1 MSSEE
6 RIEIAGACA
15 NNLKH
20 IDVNIPKER
29 LVVLAGVSGSGK
41 SSLAFDTVA
50 VESSR
55 QWQSTYPMFL
65 RARLPR
71 YERPPV
77 ESIRNLTPSVVVDQR
92 PIGANARSTVGTA
105 TDVAPLVRLLFSRVG
120 QPSAGG
126 SMAYSFNHPSGM
138 CPDCTGLGERVELDE
153 EKMYDLDET
162 LNGKGLRFSQ
172 FSGGSWQEFYY
183 RCCPLLDPD
192 KKLRDF
198 TPEEWKILRI
208 GPDEPLKLGFLRHNT
223 GQVSQVPYEGVVPR
237 FNRLYLNRD
246 ISALKK
252 SIQDEVMEFVRR
264 RPCSTCGGSGLNPK
278 ALESKINGYNIS
290 DYYAMQVSEL
300 IPVLEAI
307 QTPLGRSIAGQ
318 ITSCLSRM
326 VDVGLGYL
334 SLSRRTD
341 TLSGGE
347 SQRLKMVR
355 HLGSGLNNITYIF
368 DEPTAGLHPADAR
381 RIGTLLLALRDMG
394 NTVLVVEHSRQMLEL
409 ADHIIELGPLA
420 GSRGGEIV
428 YQGDLEGLKRGNTL
442 TAAAMRETVRPNPS
456 PLPWKESFPIRGAKL
471 HNLKNLDVDIPKGV
485 LTAVSGV
492 AGSGKSSLICQELV
506 SRFPEAVVIDQK
518 PIGTSSRS
526 TPATYT
532 GVMDEIRKRFGK
544 ANKVS
549 PQWFSFNSKGACP
562 ICKGKGEITP
572 EVAFADPVTI
582 LCEECRGARYNPTAL
597 SYQFQGKNIQQV
609 LDMTVADAVE
619 FFQEP
624 KISGPLQTLCEVG
637 LGYMTLGQPTS
648 TLSGG
653 EVQRLKLASELH
665 TQGSV
670 YVLDEPSTGL
680 HSRDAE
686 QLLLLLRRLVSQGN
700 TVIIVEHRLALIA
713 AADWVID
720 MGPAGGSQ
728 GGEVLFAG
736 TPAALMECPRSETG
750 RYMRLMAEGRQ
761 S

>member
-1 MSSEE
+1 MSFGEN
-6 RIEIAGACA
+6 IEIVGASA
-15 NNLKH
+15 NNLKK
-20 IDVNIPKER
+20 IDVDIPKER

-50 VESSR
+50 VESGR
-55 QWQSTYPMFL
+55 QWQATYPMFL
-65 RARLPR
+65 RSRLPR

-77 ESIRNLTPSVVVDQR
+77 EDIRNLTPSVVVDQK

-126 SMAYSFNHPSGM
+126 AMAYSFNHPHGM
-138 CPDCTGLGERVELDE
+138 CPECTGLGEKVELDE

-237 FNRLYLNRD
+237 FQRLYLNRD

-252 SIQDEVMEFVRR
+252 SIQDEVMRFVRR
-264 RPCSTCGGSGLNPK
+264 RPCPTCGGSGLNPK
-278 ALESKINGYNIS
+278 ALASKIGGYNIS
-290 DYYAMQVSEL
+290 DYYDMQVSEL

-307 QTPLGRSIAGQ
+307 QETLGRSIAGQ
-318 ITSCLSRM
+318 ILERLRRM

-368 DEPTAGLHPADAR
+368 DEPTAGLHPADAN
-381 RIGTLLLALRDMG
+381 RIGRLLLALRDKG

-409 ADHIIELGPLA
+409 ADHVIELGPLA
-420 GSRGGEIV
+420 GSRGGEVV
-428 YQGDLEGLKRGNTL
+428 YQGDPAGLKKAGTL
-442 TAAAMRETVRPNPS
+442 TAQAIAGTVRPNPA
-456 PLPWKESFPIRGAKL
+456 PLPWTESFPIRDAAL
-471 HNLKNLDVDIPKGV
+471 HNLKHVDVDIPKGV

-492 AGSGKSSLICQELV
+492 AGSGKSSLICQEFV
-506 SRFPEAVVIDQK
+506 SRYPDTLVIDQK

-532 GVMDEIRKRFGK
+532 GVMDEIRKLFGK

-562 ICKGKGEITP
+562 VCKGKGEITP

-597 SYQFQGKNIQQV
+597 GYRYEGKNIQQV

-619 FFQEP
+619 FFMQD
-624 KISGPLQTLCEVG
+624 KIRGPLRVLCEVG
-637 LGYMTLGQPTS
+637 LGYMTLGQPTG

-665 TQGSV
+665 KRGSV

-680 HSRDAE
+680 HSRDAAH
-686 QLLLLLRRLVSQGN
+686 LLSLLRRLVDQGN
-700 TVIIVEHRLALIA
+700 TVIIVEHRMELIA

-720 MGPAGGSQ
+720 MGPEGGSG

-736 TPAALMECPRSETG
+736 TPAELVNCPQSETG
-750 RYMRLMAEGRQ
+750 RYMKRFI
-761 S
+761 